1 MSNGEAL
8 IKTEKL
14 NKTFSNGKLQ
24 TPVLFDIDL
33 QISHGEFV
41 AIMGPSGCGKSTL
54 MHILGT
60 MLSPTSG
67 KVIIDGVDVT
77 ALNDSARARL
87 RRDTIGFVFQR
98 FNLLTTLNAY
108 QNIAVAERI
117 RGHELDGQIT
127 SALEAVQ
134 MADKAYFKPGQLSI
148 GQQQRIAI
156 ARAISHRPKILLADE
171 PTGNLDSANTQRI
184 MELFRQ
190 VHKSYGVTI
199 VMITHSQTACQW
211 ANRVITMND
220 GRI

>member
-1 MSNGEAL
+1 MSNSETL

-14 NKTFSNGKLQ
+14 SKTFYNGKLETQ
-24 TPVLFDIDL
+24 VLFDIDIEIL
-33 QISHGEFV
+33 RGEFI

-67 KVIIDGVDVT
+67 NVIIDGVDVT
-77 ALNDSARARL
+77 ALNESSRARL

-117 RGHELDGQIT
+117 RGHKLDGQII

-171 PTGNLDSANTQRI
+171 PTGNLDSGNTQRI